1 MTPFSKVKTWI
12 KQGFY
17 EKLPNSKSLKG
28 ALDFQQEVLDS
39 LIREGLM
46 GTVNC
51 CDYYPVIP
59 IIDVITAG
67 NPTADEMINIPC
79 NGLFISRADTVMYIW
94 VKDCL
99 VGVPIQLGN
108 NL

>member
-1 MTPFSKVKTWI
+1 MIPFSKVKTWI

-17 EKLPNSKSLKG
+17 EKLPSSKNLKG

-59 IIDVITAG
+59 VIDVTDAL
-67 NPTADEMINIPC
+67 NPTAEEMINIPC
-79 NGLFISRADTVMYIW
+79 NGLFISREDTLMVVL

-99 VGVPIQLGN
+99 VGGTIQLGTN
-108 NL
+108 D